1 MQPTS
6 PRSPR
11 PGASRVSNRER
22 LSQRRRKYAL
32 RVGGATLIGLLVCW
46 VLLRPESAAT
56 YQRASDWLDGAFGDG
71 SANAVAKSSAE
82 PPSVGARRPQET
94 VTAALRTAPPSSDSS
109 ARARADLRGPEAGTE
124 VDGVA
129 ETAPVAAPRTARA
142 AATPVASAPVPTSP
156 SAPSERPPVAEAP
169 AEPEAP
175 AAPGTGD
182 VLGDLVPS
190 DFEGSLGASASAIGI
205 AADVATNL
213 DVDLEDGTAQV
224 DAGVRVETP
233 VAAVDVG
240 TQIGVSPGA
249 ANVGTELAV
258 GPAVVASNV
267 AVGPGRVTTS
277 VGAVGANVDLG
288 ESLAADLDL
297 RETGLPVTANVDA
310 SDGLQIDLGT
320 GGLAAPVGGLVDALP
335 LNNLIRLH

>member
-11 PGASRVSNRER
+11 PGAPRVSNRAR
-22 LSQRRRKYAL
+22 LAQRRRKYAL
-32 RVGGATLIGLLVCW
+32 RLGGATLIALLACW
-46 VLLRPESAAT
+46 ILLRPESAAT

-71 SANAVAKSSAE
+71 SANALAAE

-94 VTAALRTAPPSSDSS
+94 VTAALRTAPPSSESS
-109 ARARADLRGPEAGTE
+109 ARARADLRGPEAAME

-129 ETAPVAAPRTARA
+129 ETLPVAAQRTARTA
-142 AATPVASAPVPTSP
+142 AAPVASAPVPTSP
-156 SAPSERPPVAEAP
+156 SAPSEPPPVAEAP

-175 AAPGTGD
+175 AAPGPGN

-190 DFEGSLGASASAIGI
+190 DFEGSLGAGVSLGGI

-213 DVDLEDGTAQV
+213 DVDLADGTAQV
-224 DAGVRVETP
+224 DVGTRVETP

-240 TQIGVSPGA
+240 TQLGVSPGA

-267 AVGPGRVTTS
+267 AVGPGRVAAGI
-277 VGAVGANVDLG
+277 GAVGADVDLDLG
-288 ESLAADLDL
+288 DSIAADVDL
-297 RETGLPVTANVDA
+297 RETGLPVTANVDT

-320 GGLAAPVGGLVDALP
+320 GGLAAPVGGLVDAL
-335 LNNLIRLH
+335 RR